1 MEIQGCGPNHQ
12 AVDDEIPQPVV
23 MYQVMAAEQVPPGP
37 LPSKTRPTAKNE
49 KNQGDHFYERH
60 D

>member
-1 MEIQGCGPNHQ
+1 MEIPR
-12 AVDDEIPQPVV
+12 PVV

-37 LPSKTRPTAKNE
+37 LPPKTRPTAKNE
-49 KNQGDHFYERH
+49 KSQGDHFYERH